1 MVTSTPATRFFFVHL
16 MKTGGTS
23 FVSDMLRNFEPDEAY
38 PNAVDLRFPGDIL
51 PYWSVPHLLALT
63 AERRARIRVYTGH
76 LPYLASELLGLDVV
90 RLTLLRNPIDR
101 TVSMLKHAKRLFE
114 GYASL
119 ALDEIY
125 EDPHIFKYFIE
136 NYQTNAFAITAEERD
151 RAMANPPE
159 VRDGQRPLAVSVPE
173 DHTRRAAIAARR
185 FERAKSTLAKVDVVG
200 LNENYEAFLH
210 ELSMR
215 FGWWPNGLPK
225 LARMNVSSEDWT
237 ASPALRRRIAHDLTT
252 DMEFYEYARELV
264 ATRRW
269 SS

>member
-1 MVTSTPATRFFFVHL
+1 MVTGTPATRFFFVHL

-23 FVSDMLRNFEPDEAY
+23 FVSDMLQNFEPDEAY
-38 PNAVDLRFPGDIL
+38 PNSVDLRFPGDIL

-63 AERRARIRVYTGH
+63 AERRARIRVYSGH

-114 GYASL
+114 GYAPL

-125 EDPHIFKYFIE
+125 DDPHIFKFFIE
-136 NYQTNAFAITAEERD
+136 NYQTNAFAATAEERE
-151 RAMANPPE
+151 RATAKLRDARDDQPPL
-159 VRDGQRPLAVSVPE
+159 GVSVPE
-173 DHTRRAAIAARR
+173 DHTRRAEIAARR
-185 FERAKSTLAKVDVVG
+185 FVRAKSNLAKVDVVG
-200 LNENYEAFLH
+200 LNENYAAFLH
-210 ELSMR
+210 ELSTR

-225 LARMNVSSEDWT
+225 QTRINVSSEDWT

-264 ATRRW
+264 AERSR